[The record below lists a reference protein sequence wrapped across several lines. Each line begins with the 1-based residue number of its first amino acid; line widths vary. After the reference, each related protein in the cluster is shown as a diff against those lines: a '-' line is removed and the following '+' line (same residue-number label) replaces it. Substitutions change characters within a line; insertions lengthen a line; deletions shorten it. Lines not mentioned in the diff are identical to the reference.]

1 MDIFQIFIR
10 YYPIWSSREIIVI
23 VCILLSSS
31 ILAVVLLRAG
41 KIKLSQAISG
51 MLLMIYL
58 LLVIGSTV
66 FTRTPKKRQYQLE
79 LFWSWKEII
88 KPIGRTGAMT
98 NKGLLLENL
107 LNMVLLSPA
116 GLLLPIAYHKKVKWY
131 HSLVFGLVFSG
142 MIEICQLIF
151 CRGLF
156 EFDDIIHN
164 GIGCLAGT
172 LLGNLFLSFGKRT

>member
-10 YYPIWSSREIIVI
+10 YYPIWSSREMVVI

-31 ILAVVLLRAG
+31 VLAACLLRTG
-41 KIKLSQAISG
+41 KIKLSQALSG
-51 MLLMIYL
+51 MLLLVYL

-66 FTRTPKKRQYQLE
+66 FTRMPKERKYQLE

-88 KPIGRTGAMT
+88 KPAGRTGAMT

-116 GLLLPIAYHKKVKWY
+116 GLLLPIVCNKKVKWY
-131 HSLVFGLVFSG
+131 CSLVFGVLFSG
-142 MIEICQLIF
+142 GIELCQLIF

-172 LLGNLFLSFGKRT
+172 LLGNLLLSFFL